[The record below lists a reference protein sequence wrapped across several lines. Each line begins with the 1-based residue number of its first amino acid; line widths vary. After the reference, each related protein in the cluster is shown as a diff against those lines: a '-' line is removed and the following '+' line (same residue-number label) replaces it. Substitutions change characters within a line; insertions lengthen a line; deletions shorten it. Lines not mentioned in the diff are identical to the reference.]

1 MVQRQEWNSYFNSSQ
16 NANFSTHYCSGTQ
29 RLSYH
34 GYERQDHPMKSS
46 VTHSVTNSHTHTHT
60 QHKTTGRRE
69 VGGGVNS
76 KSVQLHQLIPVGTQ
90 EAFCRW
96 VALMSVGLCWSTT
109 WAAFPA
115 TPSAGRA
122 QERTACNYCIIAL
135 FTFFTRPSTEDS
147 EQTFRGQ
154 PEHLQHDKVKHILN
168 APAQR
173 YLHNDL
179 IFCQLWRLCETNT
192 AQYWTL

>member
-1 MVQRQEWNSYFNSSQ
+1 MKGK
-16 NANFSTHYCSGTQ
+16 TTQ
-29 RLSYH
+29 WSHLSLT
-34 GYERQDHPMKSS
+34 QSP
-46 VTHSVTNSHTHTHT
+46 THTHTHT

-76 KSVQLHQLIPVGTQ
+76 KSVQLHQLIPVGIQ

-96 VALMSVGLCWSTT
+96 ITLMSVGLCWSTT

-122 QERTACNYCIIAL
+122 QDQTACNYCIIAL
-135 FTFFTRPSTEDS
+135 FYSSTKDS

-154 PEHLQHDKVKHILN
+154 PDPLQHDKVKHILN
-168 APAQR
+168 APAQW

-179 IFCQLWRLCETNT
+179 IFCQLWRLCAVFSMASPEKRPILTSDIIK
-192 AQYWTL
+192 QRRCSFLF